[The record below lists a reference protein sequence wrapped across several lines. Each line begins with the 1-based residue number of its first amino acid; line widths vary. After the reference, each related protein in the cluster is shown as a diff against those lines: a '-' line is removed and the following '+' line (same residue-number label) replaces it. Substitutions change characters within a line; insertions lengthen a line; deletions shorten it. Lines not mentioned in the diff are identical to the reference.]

1 VAGGVNLM
9 QAETMADFESL
20 GEFGLIERFKRR
32 LKHRTGRVRL
42 GIGDDATVYTT
53 RLGWHQVASTDAL
66 VETVHFR
73 LDTTEPDLLGE
84 KAIAVNVSDIA
95 AMGGEPLVAL
105 VSLAL
110 PRSLPLRFLDR
121 LIKGFERASAAYG
134 IELAGGDT
142 VLSPKHLFINVT
154 VIGEVRKN
162 RCFTRSGAR
171 PGDALLVTGSL
182 GDSALG
188 LALLGQDKKNWL
200 GPARHKNFLY
210 RRHRVPTARVREA
223 GLIARSA
230 ARVHAMIDISDG
242 LAQDLSHLLAPGN
255 LGARLFE
262 EALPHSPALLAL
274 CRANHLNPLSFS
286 VSGGEDYELLFTL
299 PPQDVNK
306 ITRQFHKAG
315 ALAIP
320 IGEIT
325 EEPGRLFLVKADGRV
340 EPISGTPGFDHF
352 KARRGP
358 ATRSGT

>member
-1 VAGGVNLM
+1 M
-9 QAETMADFESL
+9 QAEAMADFETL

-42 GIGDDATVYTT
+42 GIGDDAAVYTP
-53 RLGWHQVASTDAL
+53 RRGWHQVASTDAL

-121 LIKGFERASAAYG
+121 LTKGFEKASAAYA

-171 PGDALLVTGSL
+171 PGDVVLVTGSL

-188 LALLGQDKKNWL
+188 LALLDRGKNWL

-223 GLIARSA
+223 ALIARSS

-262 EALPHSPALLAL
+262 EALPHSPALMAV

-286 VSGGEDYELLFTL
+286 LSGGEDYELLFTL
-299 PPQDVNK
+299 PASDVNK
-306 ITRQFHKAG
+306 ITRQFQKAG

-325 EEPGRLFLVKADGRV
+325 DESGRLSLVRPDGRA

-352 KARRGP
+352 KAQARRGQ
-358 ATRSGT
+358 AKGSGT